1 MCLLKESFS
10 DLFVIHC
17 PGRKKDLEHN
27 LAAIGGGIV
36 SFFGGGFPPKMP
48 GIHCLDSRQTGAT
61 RCFTR
66 IVTYTKVDAWCDKL
80 AEDVDNRKYRNSQIL
95 PEFTYTFVEVD

>member
-1 MCLLKESFS
+1 VCLLKESFS
-10 DLFVIHC
+10 DLFVI

-27 LAAIGGGIV
+27 LAAIWGGGIV
-36 SFFGGGFPPKMP
+36 SFFWGGEFPPKMP

-80 AEDVDNRKYRNSQIL
+80 AEDVDNRNWQIL